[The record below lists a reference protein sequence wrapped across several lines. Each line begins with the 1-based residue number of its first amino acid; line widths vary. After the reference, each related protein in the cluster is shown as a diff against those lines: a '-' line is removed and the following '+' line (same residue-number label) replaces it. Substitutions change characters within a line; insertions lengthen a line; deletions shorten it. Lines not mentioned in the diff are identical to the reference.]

1 MFQKF
6 IIVEDIVRKSR
17 RVRRQIAIIE
27 FAYLLLLKKEESHS
41 FDEECKWLASI
52 ILYRIHIQGLRIGN
66 ITYVR
71 KENVIENGA
80 VWNLENIKTYLNNV

>member
-1 MFQKF
+1 MFQKS
-6 IIVEDIVRKSR
+6 IIMEGIVRQPR
-17 RVRRQIAIIE
+17 RIRRQLAIIE

-52 ILYRIHIQGLRIGN
+52 ILYRIHIQGLRVGN

-71 KENVIENGA
+71 KENIIKNGA